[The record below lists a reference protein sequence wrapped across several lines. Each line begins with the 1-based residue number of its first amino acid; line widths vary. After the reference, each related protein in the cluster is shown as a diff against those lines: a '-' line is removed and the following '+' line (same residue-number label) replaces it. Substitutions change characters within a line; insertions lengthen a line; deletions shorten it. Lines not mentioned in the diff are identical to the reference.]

1 MKCKSSIL
9 YVNYFPVLYYRKCC
23 WLITA
28 KLIMHLNCV
37 IFFVTTNIFMSYS
50 LKYLKVDFLKKK
62 NSMDKI
68 FLVFMWIPVIPGVIV
83 GRESHV
89 KL

>member
-1 MKCKSSIL
+1 MC
-9 YVNYFPVLYYRKCC
+9 N
-23 WLITA
+23 
-28 KLIMHLNCV
+28 
-37 IFFVTTNIFMSYS
+37 FFVATNIIKSYS
-50 LKYLKVDFLKKK
+50 LKYLKVGFLKKK